1 MKTLQAFLL
10 GVALTVC
17 PLAAQ
22 TGAWTAV
29 ASTGTMDESATG
41 LFQFN
46 GPILSYLPASPSVA
60 PLVARY
66 NVTNTSGLDKPAW
79 TTLELGYLDLNAA
92 SGVQAR
98 LIQVTPC
105 NGAQQVL
112 CTVVSSDSPSAT
124 CKRCEFSTQVDF
136 TSFLYYVEVTLTRQT
151 PGVNPAAITLRVY

>member
-1 MKTLQAFLL
+1 MKTLHAFLL
-10 GVALTVC
+10 VAALTVC

-46 GPILSYLPASPSVA
+46 GPMLSYLPASPSTA
-60 PLVARY
+60 PVVARY

-79 TTLELGYLDLNAA
+79 SLLELGYLDLNAGGA
-92 SGVQAR
+92 VQAR
-98 LIQVTPC
+98 LIQVRPC

-112 CTVVSSDSPSAT
+112 CTVVSGDSTAAT
-124 CKRCEFSTQVDF
+124 CRRCEFTDQIDF
-136 TSFLYYVEVTLTRQT
+136 SSFLYYVEVTLTRLT
-151 PGVNPAAITLRVY
+151 LGANPAAITLRVY